1 MKRKVLTDILKDYQE
16 LKFIY
21 EYGFPWDDK
30 LTKLLYDKSS
40 QSTRRLALALED
52 NEVYKVEWGN
62 YQEGAQNSKS
72 DRKIV
77 KKYLDLYEENN
88 KHVSFLSL
96 GFGTAANE
104 ILDYLGLDSS
114 EKAVSFM
121 VVDEISWANLKNQLQ
136 KKLKID
142 APGSGI
148 AFIIPLSS
156 IGGKKTLQFLLES
169 EDYQK
174 KEESTLKNTLHELIV
189 VIAKQGYTDIIMD
202 AARDAGAYGGTVIHA
217 KGTGMELAEKFMH
230 LSLAA
235 EKKLYDASMNTV
247 LEITQGDIN
256 VGKTTLYKKYG
267 IDKLLSDANNLRNL
281 PANKIDVTKKSDII
295 SLTADEKFYQTDFI
309 SVVGTVSSDKI
320 GAFKGYQLNLNKVPD
335 GTIVIG
341 EDGNEIKDLSNLAAG
356 TKFALRVPVSNV
368 KEDNKELQI
377 SVLGSFDTFAANKYV
392 YKGTEN
398 APSQTVTNVKR
409 INNNLSAPL
418 SIQLN
423 YTPTVP
429 NTAMSN
435 STTLFFIG
443 IILIVVGISGTF
455 LKHISVLGRYKI
467 IYAYSDFGLYAG
479 CWFLLIFYTYRIYV
493 CMGKNFLL
501 APVIAYIL
509 YKLIKKIKEWLE
521 SQGIT
526 FAG

>member
-1 MKRKVLTDILKDYQE
+1 MEKIYTQEKKKQKNSNMNKQSILSSVSIALVAIFALIIVGFNQISFAIPEQGSTLGESFVSAEIDTPGRILGETSSFVVTQFKTKDGEIVFCLERDITYKPDLEYNKDISINDAGLIY
-16 LKFIY
+16 LMANLYPNVKFK
-21 EYGFPWDDK
+21 DD
-30 LTKLLYDKSS
+30 LGADLPTGVQVWLS
-40 QSTRRLALALED
+40 QSAIWTY
-52 NEVYKVEWGN
+52 V
-62 YQEGAQNSKS
+62 AQNN
-72 DRKIV
+72 
-77 KKYLDLYEENN
+77 YPNN
-88 KHVSFLSL
+88 E
-96 GFGTAANE
+96 T
-104 ILDYLGLDSS
+104 
-114 EKAVSFM
+114 M
-121 VVDEISWANLKNQLQ
+121 
-136 KKLKID
+136 
-142 APGSGI
+142 
-148 AFIIPLSS
+148 
-156 IGGKKTLQFLLES
+156 T
-169 EDYQK
+169 
-174 KEESTLKNTLHELIV
+174 TELINGV
-189 VIAKQGYTDIIMD
+189 
-202 AARDAGAYGGTVIHA
+202 
-217 KGTGMELAEKFMH
+217 
-230 LSLAA
+230 AA
-235 EKKLYDASMNTV
+235 EKRLYDASMNTV

-256 VGKTTLYKKYG
+256 AGKTTLYKKYG

-377 SVLGSFDTFAANKYV
+377 SVLGSFDTFAANKYI

-443 IILIVVGISGTF
+443 IILLLSG
-455 LKHISVLGRYKI
+455 LG
-467 IYAYSDFGLYAG
+467 
-479 CWFLLIFYTYRIYV
+479 IFYTS
-493 CMGKNFLL
+493 
-501 APVIAYIL
+501 A
-509 YKLIKKIKEWLE
+509 KKD
-521 SQGIT
+521 
-526 FAG
+526 